1 MIRHLALVAASATL
15 LAVSGCGPLV
25 QIGGGGK
32 PPTALMTL
40 SAMTPPAAGAPADGA
55 PQIGVAVP
63 VVPGPLQTLR
73 VPVTTSDNSVQYLAG
88 ATWADQPNREFQ
100 RLLADTLQ
108 AKGAAVV
115 SLRTSPAPARTL
127 TGQLVDF
134 GLDVRNPGQ
143 PVVRVR
149 YDAELLSR
157 SGGAPRLRRFV
168 ASEPVAGQTGPEV
181 AAAQNRAATRVAG
194 DVAGWVAP

>member
-1 MIRHLALVAASATL
+1 MRHRAIVALLAPVVIVAA
-15 LAVSGCGPLV
+15 CGPLV

-40 SAMTPPAAGAPADGA
+40 RATTPPVAGGPADGA
-55 PQIGVAVP
+55 AQIGVAVP

-73 VPVTTSDNSVQYLAG
+73 LPVTTSDNSVQYLAG
-88 ATWADQPNREFQ
+88 ATWAEQPNREFQ
-100 RLLADTLQ
+100 RLLSDTLQ
-108 AKGAAVV
+108 ASGAAVV

-127 TGQLVDF
+127 TGQLIDF
-134 GLDVRNPGQ
+134 GLDVRNPAQ

-157 SGGAPRLRRFV
+157 SGAAPRLRRFV
-168 ASEPVAGQTGPEV
+168 ASEPAAGQTGPEV
-181 AAAQNRAATRVAG
+181 AAALNRAANRVAG
-194 DVAGWVAP
+194 EVAEWARP